1 MKRKIVIGFLT
12 GALAISSIIV
22 APSVETANAQS
33 INDVREKKK
42 QTQKELSNV
51 REQKKKAKNEVSQ
64 IDSQM
69 TETTNKIVKKE
80 DEVVKNR
87 KEIERLEEE
96 IKEAEIRIAERDAVL
111 KERVR
116 SMHVNGG
123 AVNYLEVL
131 LGSQSFGDFLDRV
144 LALNVIAEQD
154 RTIIEEQ
161 KADKLAIEENK
172 AEVEKLVKQIEEEL
186 ANLEKLKDDLITQMA
201 EKEKLLEEIAEEE
214 EVLDAEFKG
223 YVAEEK
229 ALEQQLRAAQ
239 ARADAAAKANSSGSS
254 SSGSTGVSYRKSSGM
269 FLWPAAGRFSSGYG
283 WRIHPIY
290 KTRKLHK
297 GIDIANAAGTPIRA
311 AAAGKV
317 TAAGWHSGGY
327 GNYIKIDHGNGYVTL
342 YAHLSSI
349 SVRKGQSVSA
359 GQHIGGMGTTGSS
372 TGNHL
377 HFEVHKGGSTVD
389 PLNHL

>member
-1 MKRKIVIGFLT
+1 MIWGYLILMKRKIVIGFLT

-161 KADKLAIEENK
+161 KADKTALEENK

-186 ANLEKLKDDLITQMA
+186 ANLEKLKNDLITQMA

-239 ARADAAAKANSSGSS
+239 ARANSG
-254 SSGSTGVSYRKSSGM
+254 GTYRKSSGM
-269 FLWPAAGRFSSGYG
+269 FLWPAAGRLSSGYG
-283 WRIHPIY
+283 WRVHPISGN
-290 KTRKLHK
+290 RKHHN
-297 GIDIANAAGTPIRA
+297 GIDIANGVGTPIRA
-311 AAAGKV
+311 AAAGTV
-317 TAAGWHSGGY
+317 IHAASGWNGGY
-327 GNYIKIDHGNGYVTL
+327 GTSVKIDHGNGYVTH
-342 YAHLSSI
+342 YAHLSSL
-349 SVRKGQSVSA
+349 SVKVGQKVSA
-359 GQHIGGMGTTGSS
+359 GQTIGGMGSTGSS
-372 TGNHL
+372 TGSHL
-377 HFEVHKGGSTVD
+377 HFEVYKNGSHQN